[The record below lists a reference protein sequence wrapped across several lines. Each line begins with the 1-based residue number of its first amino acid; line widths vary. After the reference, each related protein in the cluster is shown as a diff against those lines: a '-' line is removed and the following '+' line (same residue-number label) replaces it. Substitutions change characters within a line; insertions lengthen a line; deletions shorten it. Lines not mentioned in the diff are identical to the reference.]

1 VFELKRLAEM
11 EDRALLPVLLH
22 LFHRVEQR
30 LEEGRPSL
38 LVIEEAW
45 LPLMKSAFA
54 ARIKQWLL
62 TLRKQNA
69 AVVLATQ
76 SLSQLWESPH
86 RNVLL
91 ESCPTRILLPNPEAA
106 SPGHL
111 ALYRDLGLNDAE
123 VQLLAR
129 ARRKRDYYFK
139 SPRGSR
145 LFELGLGPLALAFV
159 GTPEGMT
166 QAEAIAEARPLIE
179 RHGAAWPREWL
190 ARRGVSAAGAAG
202 AVVTSDLP
210 A

>member
-1 VFELKRLAEM
+1 M
-11 EDRALLPVLLH
+11 EDRALLPVLLY

-76 SLSQLWESPH
+76 SLAQLADSPH
-86 RNVLL
+86 RAVIL
-91 ESCPTRILLPNPEAA
+91 ESCPTRVLLPNPEAA
-106 SPGHL
+106 APAH
-111 ALYRDLGLNDAE
+111 AVLYRDLGLNEAE
-123 VQLLAR
+123 IQLLAR

-145 LFELGLGPLALAFV
+145 LFELGLGPVALAFL

-166 QAEAIAEARPLIE
+166 QAEAIAEARPLIA
-179 RHGAAWPREWL
+179 RHGADWPREWL
-190 ARRGVSAAGAAG
+190 RRRGVTPPGA
-202 AVVTSDLP
+202 P
-210 A
+210 AQPRN